1 MLLLEQHMNYFYG
14 FLFSIENFIYKKKL
28 INDVLK
34 PKEITISRLIQNSNK
49 SLQFMIFINQFLII
63 NTLCRF

>member
-28 INDVLK
+28 INDVQKLQ
-34 PKEITISRLIQNSNK
+34 EITISRLIKNSKK
-49 SLQFMIFINQFLII
+49 SLQFMIFIN
-63 NTLCRF
+63 